1 VVLDRHE
8 VAALLDDGGPMLL
21 AHLDGAGLVGVD
33 ADVDSGRVSLSARDE
48 DDHAVI
54 ACALRLLG
62 GGAITTVVVR
72 HDRPTGASADLVAT
86 DGETAVAL
94 VAGAP
99 DAAAGVVGS
108 SPPPADVTV
117 AVLPAAA
124 LDPLVV
130 ALAEVDTTDPPDAD
144 LEGRAV
150 LDVAE
155 VGPLVA
161 LAAAAPDRAT
171 RRLTRAGL
179 GPASAAALAA
189 ALGAPRTGF
198 EVQAAGGR
206 RVASVAWIADAA
218 GRHWRHVENS
228 GDRGPTLEIEAVTA
242 AELVELVTAV
252 VGAATPTPNGGPS
265 WAR

>member
-1 VVLDRHE
+1 MTTSDGQTAAPSGRDGPPSGPTPLGAAVVLDRHE

-130 ALAEVDTTDPPDAD
+130 ALAEV
-144 LEGRAV
+144 
-150 LDVAE
+150 
-155 VGPLVA
+155 
-161 LAAAAPDRAT
+161 
-171 RRLTRAGL
+171 
-179 GPASAAALAA
+179 
-189 ALGAPRTGF
+189 
-198 EVQAAGGR
+198 
-206 RVASVAWIADAA
+206 
-218 GRHWRHVENS
+218 
-228 GDRGPTLEIEAVTA
+228 
-242 AELVELVTAV
+242 
-252 VGAATPTPNGGPS
+252 
-265 WAR
+265 